1 MSIETQIQTLTDAIN
16 NLAFI
21 MQQQAVLAPAAP
33 VAAPTAKII
42 PEPEPKPIP
51 TVEAFPPTTISAA
64 PSPVTGMPAP
74 PFMVAAPVVA
84 KNAPTELKA
93 PFSDAKGLMAYMMA
107 AWEALGP
114 VKGLEVQA
122 VMAKLGHKNV
132 SDIATGDYDALFAGV
147 EALK

>member
-1 MSIETQIQTLTDAIN
+1 MSLESQIEILTDAIN

-21 MQQQAVLAPAAP
+21 IKQQAVIQAAPAP
-33 VAAPTAKII
+33 VAPVRWEPTAKGIAARD
-42 PEPEPKPIP
+42 ELEAEVKSAS
-51 TVEAFPPTTISAA
+51 VE
-64 PSPVTGMPAP
+64 MPAP
-74 PFMVAAPVVA
+74 PFMVAAP
-84 KNAPTELKA
+84 KA

-107 AWEALGP
+107 AWETLGP

-132 SDIATGDYDALFAGV
+132 SDIKAEDYDALFAGV